1 MYGVLMHASEYKMR
15 LQHLPAE
22 ILILVAEYFF
32 DHAGSYVVSDL
43 KSFRLVSKRIAEI
56 TTAALN
62 RHTQVVISALSLRT
76 LTKLEEILKH
86 EHFATT
92 VRRLK
97 FSVAYYD
104 ALLARD
110 FSLFARYMVDREFQL
125 RRQLCSEIRQCTNSQ
140 FSLASKEW
148 RAMGFGFYDQD
159 NPTHYQSLLK
169 RGYSNYCLLFK
180 DQETARHDGSYM
192 ARLSSLLRRFLALEH
207 IVITDKDDNALGLSP
222 DIAKDPSVT
231 IRAGECERTLPQEWC
246 DRLLIKFCSR
256 PSHWQ
261 SCFSCVE
268 LRAKR
273 IRHFTRHPPP
283 VGLLPS
289 IFAVLEHANIFP
301 KQCRLEVS
309 TPVNFKTLEM
319 SSDQLLCVSRVV
331 GKATDLSL
339 GFYSIDRHFGPADSC
354 RDGDNIGK
362 QHVYNLTSAFLN
374 TDSVQSVKI
383 DTSLYWFAAREQWG
397 DVKLADILPYRERRW
412 PNLNAISLTVEFS
425 ERDLIQ
431 LVEEHKR
438 SLKVI
443 HAHCMCLPS
452 ATKENLVEYMKYT
465 IGPRVEEILI
475 CEPARVEFRRFSE
488 YRIRYSPR
496 GHRHVFSV

>member
-1 MYGVLMHASEYKMR
+1 MR
-15 LQHLPAE
+15 LHNLPAE
-22 ILILVAEYFF
+22 ILILVTEYFF
-32 DHAGSYVVSDL
+32 DHTGSYVVSDL
-43 KSFRLVSKRIAEI
+43 KSFRLGSKRIADI

-62 RHTQVVISALSLRT
+62 QHTQVVISALSLRT
-76 LTKLEEILKH
+76 LTRLEDILKR
-86 EHFATT
+86 ERFATT
-92 VRRLK
+92 VRKLK

-104 ALLARD
+104 ALLVRD
-110 FSLFARYMVDREFQL
+110 YPLFATYMVDREFQL

-148 RAMGFGFYDQD
+148 RAVGFGFYDQD
-159 NPTHYQSLLK
+159 NPTYYQSILK
-169 RGYSNYCLLFK
+169 RGHSDYCLLFK
-180 DQETARHDGSYM
+180 DQEAAQHDDLYM
-192 ARLSSLLRRFLALEH
+192 TRLSSLLRRFSALEH
-207 IVITDKDDNALGLSP
+207 IIITDKDDNALGLSP

-231 IRAGECERTLPQEWC
+231 IRAGEYERTLPQDRC

-283 VGLLPS
+283 AGLLPT
-289 IFAVLEHANIFP
+289 IFAVIQHANIFP
-301 KQCRLEVS
+301 RRCRLEVS

-319 SSDQLLCVSRVV
+319 SSDQLYCVSRVV

-339 GFYSIDRHFGPADSC
+339 GFYSIDRHFGPTDS
-354 RDGDNIGK
+354 RWDGKNMGK
-362 QHVYNLTSAFLN
+362 QHVYNLARAFLN

-383 DTSLYWFAAREQWG
+383 DTSLHWFAAHEQWA
-397 DVKLADILPYRERRW
+397 DVRLADLLPYRERRW
-412 PNLNAISLTVEFS
+412 PNLNAISLAVEFS
-425 ERDLIQ
+425 DRDLIQ
-431 LVEEHKR
+431 LVEDHKR

-452 ATKENLVEYMKYT
+452 STKENLVEYIKYT
-465 IGPRVEEILI
+465 IGPRIQEILF
-475 CEPARVEFRRFSE
+475 CEPGRVEFRRFSE
-488 YRIRYSPR
+488 YRIRYSPQ